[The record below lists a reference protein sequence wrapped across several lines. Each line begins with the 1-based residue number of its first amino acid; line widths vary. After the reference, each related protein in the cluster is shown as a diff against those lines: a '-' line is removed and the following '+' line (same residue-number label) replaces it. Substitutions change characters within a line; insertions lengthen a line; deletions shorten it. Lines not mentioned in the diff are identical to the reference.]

1 MTAATVVDHDF
12 LLIEKDSASK
22 WDRQTT
28 EQTQVPDEEWI
39 RQTSGA
45 SAVSD
50 FEEEPVRDRARS
62 DSWGCDYPAEDMNE
76 VEDENEEQPYESS
89 ENEENEEPEIA
100 EPKNDGMTAHGADSA
115 AFLQEDEQA
124 DTANLNN
131 DVICDWDGGDLP
143 TYRRP
148 TAVENNDKDSVIA
161 MGHDSAAFAHEDTE
175 ERDQDCS
182 SDEEDD
188 DLTTWGMPRLH
199 TPTHT
204 PASIKPSPPSASSTS
219 MVHADSMVFGDLD
232 EDDEQDPRD
241 TSTDEELN
249 WANLPARLYDHG
261 AKQESSGQ
269 GVIARADSKIWD
281 QGDADDDNEF
291 ASPAR
296 GNPADLEEPVTSMP
310 HLHDDLHQVEKSGDD
325 ATMMGRGVADS
336 MLQDLEAEGQR
347 PLDEIEEED
356 DGPTEW

>member
-12 LLIEKDSASK
+12 LLIEKEGANDSK
-22 WDRQTT
+22 WTRQTT
-28 EQTQVPDEEWI
+28 EMTQVPDEDWI

-50 FEEEPVRDRARS
+50 FEEEPRVRARS
-62 DSWGCDYPAEDMNE
+62 DSWGCDYPAEDLND
-76 VEDENEEQPYESS
+76 VEDENEEQRFESS
-89 ENEENEEPEIA
+89 ENEEDEEPEIA

-131 DVICDWDGGDLP
+131 DVICDWEGSDLP

-148 TAVENNDKDSVIA
+148 TAMENNDKDPIA
-161 MGHDSAAFAHEDTE
+161 MGFDSAAFAQEDIE

-182 SDEEDD
+182 SDDEDDD
-188 DLTTWGMPRLH
+188 DLTTWGMPHLH
-199 TPTHT
+199 TP
-204 PASIKPSPPSASSTS
+204 SIKPSPPSASSTS

-249 WANLPARLYDHG
+249 WANLPARLYDHTT
-261 AKQESSGQ
+261 KQENSGQ

-281 QGDADDDNEF
+281 QGDADEDNEF

-310 HLHDDLHQVEKSGDD
+310 HLHDDLHHVEKSGEDG
-325 ATMMGRGVADS
+325 AMMGRGVADT